1 MVQGTA
7 SGVGKS
13 MLTAAL
19 CRLFARA
26 GYRVAPFKSQNM
38 ALNAAVT
45 ADGGEIGR
53 AQAAQ
58 AAAAGIEPTVDMN
71 PILLKPESDM
81 TSQVVVRGRVRGRAT
96 FAEYRGWRQE
106 LLPVVSESLARLRAA
121 HEVVVIEGAGSP
133 AEINLTGDEI
143 VNMTVARLA
152 DAPVLL
158 VGDIDRGGV
167 FAALV
172 GTLTLLPPADRARIA
187 GFVINRFRGDL
198 AVLQPGIEELARRAR
213 VPVLGVVPYVPER
226 LLPAEDSLDLDDAG
240 LGAPPGDARLE
251 IAVVR
256 LPRIANFD
264 DFEPLAAEPD
274 VRVRFVRDPL
284 ALADADAVVVPGS
297 KSTMADLA
305 WLRAR
310 GFADAIRAA
319 ARRGGVVVGV
329 CGGYQM
335 LGRTLSDPDG
345 VESAVALTRGLDLL
359 PVATTFAAD
368 KRTVRVRARVGAGG
382 PFGAASGVVVAA
394 YEIHC
399 GRTEPLAP
407 VDPAFTILDAAGVG
421 VDDGAV
427 AGNVVGTYLHGVL
440 ADDELRGAF
449 LTSLAARR
457 GVTPH
462 PAWGTRQPAGHRYDR
477 LADLVGSVLDL
488 GAIGRLVGLDL
499 SQGTPSAN
507 DVARSF
513 TGTVPP
519 SVAPPAK
526 ER

>member
-7 SGVGKS
+7 SGAGKS

-26 GYRVAPFKSQNM
+26 GYRVAPFKAQNM

-45 ADGGEIGR
+45 ADGREIGR

-58 AAAAGIEPTVDMN
+58 AEAAGVEPTVDMN
-71 PILLKPESDM
+71 PILLKPESDT
-81 TSQVVVRGRVRGRAT
+81 TSQVIVRGRVLGRAT
-96 FAEYRGWRQE
+96 FAEYRGWRPR
-106 LLPVVSESLARLRAA
+106 LLPVVAECLARLRGA
-121 HEVVVIEGAGSP
+121 HDVVVIEGAGNP
-133 AEINLTGDEI
+133 AEINLSGDEI

-152 DAPVLL
+152 DAPVVL

-172 GTLTLLPPADRARIA
+172 GTLTLLPDDDRARIA

-198 AVLQPGIEELARRAR
+198 AVLQPGIEEVARRTG

-226 LLPAEDSLDLDDAG
+226 LLPAEDSLDLDDDAP
-240 LGAPPGDARLE
+240 GAASGDVRAQ

-264 DFEPLAAEPD
+264 DFEPLAAEAG
-274 VRVRFVRDPL
+274 VRVRFVRHPG
-284 ALADADAVVVPGS
+284 ALLDADAVILPGS

-305 WLRAR
+305 WLHAA
-310 GFADAIRAA
+310 GFADAVRAA
-319 ARRGGVVVGV
+319 AARGAAVVGV

-335 LGRTLSDPDG
+335 LGRTLHDPDST
-345 VESAVALTRGLDLL
+345 ESAVPLAHGLGLL
-359 PVATTFAAD
+359 PVATTFETV
-368 KRTVRVRARVGAGG
+368 KRTVRVRARIGGSG
-382 PFGAASGVVVAA
+382 PFGAAGGHVVAA

-399 GRTEPLAP
+399 GRTDALAP
-407 VDPAFTILDAAGVG
+407 VTPAFGVLDGDGGAVP
-421 VDDGAV
+421 DGAV
-427 AGNVVGTYLHGVL
+427 AGGVVGTYLHGVF
-440 ADDELRGAF
+440 AHDELRRAF

-457 GVTPH
+457 GVAPHPLWGTPH
-462 PAWGTRQPAGHRYDR
+462 RSGERYDR
-477 LADLVGSVLDL
+477 LAALVGAALDL
-488 GAIGRLVGLDL
+488 AAIGRLVGLDL
-499 SQGTPSAN
+499 TRAARPDAARGPSA
-507 DVARSF
+507 
-513 TGTVPP
+513 
-519 SVAPPAK
+519 APQAG